1 MSLNDYLRILR
12 RWWWIMLL
20 LALLTALS
28 AYAFSAL
35 QTPIYKSTVLIS
47 VKPSRPDF
55 GLSQSTKA
63 LLRSYETRIRTEDFA
78 AAVID
83 RLSLDVTPE
92 SLLGD
97 VTIASDDSRFTIQID
112 VENVNGDVA
121 NDIAREL
128 AYEFLAWRNTE
139 NADIARED
147 QVRAEILQSPTRY
160 SLFRPQKD
168 VNTIAGAILGLILGG
183 VIIFLVEYRDAAI
196 IRFADDVERGLG
208 LPVLGAIPTAGDAF
222 GGRGRAARAR

>member
-20 LALLTALS
+20 LALLTAAS

-35 QTPIYKSTVLIS
+35 QTPTYKATVLIG
-47 VKPSRPDF
+47 VQPSRPDL

-63 LLRSYETRIRTEDFA
+63 LLRYYETRIRTEDFA

-83 RLSLDVTPE
+83 QLSLDVTPA
-92 SLLGD
+92 LLLSD
-97 VTIASDDSRFTIQID
+97 VTVASDDSRFTIQID

-121 NDIAREL
+121 NDIARHL
-128 AYEFLAWRNTE
+128 ANQFVAWRDQE

-147 QVRAEILQSPTRY
+147 QVHAEILQSPTRY

-183 VIIFLVEYRDAAI
+183 ILIFLVEYRDAAV

-208 LPVLGAIPTAGDAF
+208 LPVLGAIPADA
-222 GGRGRAARAR
+222 R